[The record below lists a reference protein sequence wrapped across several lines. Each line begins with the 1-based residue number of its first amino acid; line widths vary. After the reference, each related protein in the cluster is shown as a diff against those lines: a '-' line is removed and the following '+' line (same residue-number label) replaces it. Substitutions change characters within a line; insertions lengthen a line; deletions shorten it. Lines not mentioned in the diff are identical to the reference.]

1 MGTASYTQVAPDS
14 TGDKIQTVQNTV
26 GPDTIDTQCVVPV
39 DSNGAEILN
48 KSSSSPTTSVSNS
61 VTSVQLLAA
70 NPARVGATFYND
82 DTAAYVYLKLGT
94 TASTSSFAI
103 KIAPGGYYELPRPV
117 YTGRID
123 GIATAATGAMRIT
136 ELS

>member
-1 MGTASYTQVAPDS
+1 MGTASFTQVAPDS
-14 TGDKIQTVQNTV
+14 TGDKIQTVENTIAGEV
-26 GPDTIDTQCVVPV
+26 VDTQCVVPV
-39 DSNGAEILN
+39 DSNGVEILS
-48 KSSSSPTTSVSNS
+48 KASTPSTTSVSNS

-70 NPARVGATFYND
+70 NTARIGATFYND
-82 DTAAYVYLKLGT
+82 DSAASVYLKLGT

-123 GIATAATGAMRIT
+123 GIATAATGVMRIT